1 MYTPIH
7 KRVLQHVSINAQ
19 VVYQPDFECPPDII
33 DLHLQLKSKGEA
45 QGAQYN
51 GFIYVGGGGNSLG
64 NIHLVRQVKYS
75 PDRQTEGNNS
85 STSLSTH
92 TSKPTGSHF
101 SVTTEEEDQRGK
113 GAPLCFSLITL

>member
-51 GFIYVGGGGNSLG
+51 GFIYVGGGGIPLETSILSG
-64 NIHLVRQVKYS
+64 RLNIVQT
-75 PDRQTEGNNS
+75 DRQKGIIPQLPSPPTPVSPLEV
-85 STSLSTH
+85 LS
-92 TSKPTGSHF
+92 
-101 SVTTEEEDQRGK
+101 Q
-113 GAPLCFSLITL
+113 